1 MTHYG
6 DQETLAYIG
15 LGSNMPYKQ
24 LTPAQVLSVAVTQ
37 VDQICSVVACSS
49 LYTTDPV
56 GYTGQPPF
64 LNAVISVETMLPPL
78 DLLDLLLATERTFGR
93 DRSAGIRNGPRTLDL
108 DLLLYD
114 DLILTTDQ
122 LILPHP
128 RLAERRFVLGPL
140 AEIAPDTKHPLLSL
154 TLSALLELLPASGE
168 NGIDA
173 VRRMPASGPFPTN
186 AL

>member
-1 MTHYG
+1 M
-6 DQETLAYIG
+6 TLAYIG
-15 LGSNMPYKQ
+15 LGSNMTYEG
-24 LTPAQVLSVAVTQ
+24 LTPVQVLAAAVERLAQ
-37 VDQICSVVACSS
+37 AGRLLACSS
-49 LYTTDPV
+49 LYTTEPI
-56 GYTGQPPF
+56 GYAGQPVF
-64 LNAVISVETMLPPL
+64 LNAVICIETTLPPL

-114 DLILTTDQ
+114 NLILTTDQ

-128 RLAERRFVLGPL
+128 RLAERRFVLAPL